1 MRALTHSLLV
11 LAALWLAGA
20 PQAAAQDGS
29 AGERAAARELLDH
42 GLEASRDGRWTEALE
57 NFEQSY
63 ALTNENATLVNV
75 ADAQAATDQ
84 LMAAIASYERFL
96 ERARRR
102 DARLVPGAQEALA
115 EVRARLPRVVI
126 RVEGLRGGDEVWL
139 DDGILDHGELDT
151 PRAIDPG
158 DHTVTIARGGASAA
172 EESFQVTEGGDS
184 EVLVDANPR
193 GHAAPDPR
201 LAPDPAPTPGESVD
215 DGGGSVL
222 TSPWLWIGVGLVV
235 AAAIVIPVA
244 ATSGGSTPA
253 ETYTG
258 SLGAGVLTFR

>member
-1 MRALTHSLLV
+1 MRALTHTLLV
-11 LAALWLAGA
+11 LAGLWLAGA
-20 PQAAAQDGS
+20 PQAAAQAGS
-29 AGERAAARELLDH
+29 AGERAAAQELLDH

-75 ADAQAATDQ
+75 ADAQAATGQ

-139 DDGILDHGELDT
+139 DDGILDHGDLDT

-172 EESFQVTEGGDS
+172 EESFHVAEGGDS

-193 GHAAPDPR
+193 ERAAPDPR
-201 LAPDPAPTPGESVD
+201 LAPDPGPGEPAD